1 MISENKILKILRLIP
16 LALLLMACEKQ
27 SSNEEYNPP
36 VIIESGDECH
46 VCGMLIIKMPGP
58 KGQAFD
64 KRSQRTKKFC
74 STFDLI
80 SWYLQ
85 PENISNV
92 AEIYVHDM
100 ANNSWETPD
109 DAKLISAREAFFV
122 VDSKKKGSMGKAIVS
137 FENQSDAESFKKQWG
152 GQIKPFEQLSLD
164 LILN

>member
-1 MISENKILKILRLIP
+1 MIPENKILKVLRLVP
-16 LALLLMACEKQ
+16 LIFLLTACEQQ
-27 SSNEEYNPP
+27 SSNEDFHPP

-46 VCGMLIIKMPGP
+46 VCGMLITKMPGP

-64 KRSQRTKKFC
+64 KRSQQTRKFC

-92 AEIYVHDM
+92 AEVYVHDM
-100 ANNSWETPD
+100 ANTSWETPD
-109 DAKLISAREAFFV
+109 DTKLISARKAFFV
-122 VDSKKKGSMGKAIVS
+122 IDSNKKGSMGKAIVS
-137 FENQSDAESFKKQWG
+137 FKNRSDAELFKKQWG
-152 GQIKPFEQLSLD
+152 GKIVLFDQLSLE